1 MKITEQWI
9 IQAAV
14 SLLRVGIVKRLE
26 NQAPVEYSFP
36 KPFKGYISSFAAT
49 SVQSGLLPT
58 LDIYEKED
66 HAAEAYRHL
75 LPQAIIELLCRL
87 NLLERRNGFRLSDY
101 WEQAAQAGRVNEF
114 RENVDKALVALKLA
128 IRMYKAEASQ
138 SPSLQDAGGTNA
150 GQAPACQPKVPEQV
164 QAPES
169 WQGLENR
176 HANAGWLYYR
186 EYYRDYAANRSTMLS
201 CQVWK
206 NGRPVG
212 NPVDMSRHEYLLK
225 YQKNPFLLSSRLD
238 EMLGGNRRLDR
249 QLKNVGFASLTFRT
263 IYPGLVIGLG
273 LSHGTPAASDLKCG
287 FQFDYATG
295 LPVIPGSSVK
305 GVIRSVFPDPDG
317 KAQDEHNR
325 KNKKINNKFP
335 DPDGEAKDERNQQKI
350 RYIAHLLHLQGIGLQ
365 PERMDSTVRQLTK
378 QIFEHDDAGRK
389 GVDVFM
395 DAILTGPATGPFLA
409 DDFLAPHKGHKD
421 PVPIQFL
428 KVLPGIQFTFYFK
441 LTPFCIDGKAVD
453 KLALFRKILEDVGVG
468 AKTNVGY
475 GHLKAVE

>member
-1 MKITEQWI
+1 MKMTEQWI
-9 IQAAV
+9 IQASE
-14 SLLRVGIVKRLE
+14 SLQQTGIVKRQE
-26 NQAPVEYSFP
+26 RAGQIEYFFP

-87 NLLERRNGFRLSDY
+87 ELLERQDGFRLSDY

-128 IRMYKAEASQ
+128 IRMYKAKAPETSIF
-138 SPSLQDAGGTNA
+138 QDAGGRNA
-150 GQAPACQPKVPEQV
+150 GQAPVSQSEVTEHV

-169 WQGLENR
+169 WNGPVNL
-176 HANAGWLYYR
+176 HANTGWLYYR
-186 EYYRDYAANRSTMLS
+186 EYYWDYAVNRRTILS

-212 NPVDMSRHEYLLK
+212 NPVDMSRHEYNLK

-249 QLKNVGFASLTFRT
+249 QLQDAGFVPLTFRT

-273 LSHGTPAASDLKCG
+273 LSHGTPAESDLKCG

-305 GVIRSVFPDPDG
+305 GTIRSV
-317 KAQDEHNR
+317 
-325 KNKKINNKFP
+325 FP
-335 DPDGEAKDERNQQKI
+335 DPDGEAKDERDQQKI
-350 RYIAHLLHLQGIGLQ
+350 RYVAHLLHLQGIGLQ

-395 DAILTGPATGPFLA
+395 DAILTGPATGTFLA

-428 KVLPGIQFTFYFK
+428 KVLPDIQFTFYFK
-441 LTPFCIDGKAVD
+441 LTPFQINGKPVD
-453 KLALFRKILEDVGVG
+453 KLALFRNILEHVGVG

>member
-26 NQAPVEYSFP
+26 NQASVEYSFP

-87 NLLERRNGFRLSDY
+87 ELLERQDGFRLSDY

-128 IRMYKAEASQ
+128 IRMYKAKAPES
-138 SPSLQDAGGTNA
+138 SIFQDAGGRNA

-169 WQGLENR
+169 WQGPENR

-249 QLKNVGFASLTFRT
+249 QLKDVGFASLTFRT

-273 LSHGTPAASDLKCG
+273 LSHGTPAESDLKCG

-305 GVIRSVFPDPDG
+305 GVIRSVFPDLDG
-317 KAQDEHNR
+317 KAE
-325 KNKKINNKFP
+325 
-335 DPDGEAKDERNQQKI
+335 DERNQQKI
-350 RYIAHLLHLQGIGLQ
+350 RYIAHLVHQQGIGLQ